1 MCSINHDLKAIFIHV
16 HKTGGTYLSYM
27 LHKYYGFKNYY
38 LRRPDHD
45 SFCLNKKKTTKY
57 INYENRI
64 HGVLIYYKTSPQL
77 NKKMGMNLEKW
88 NSYYKFCFIRNPY
101 DKIISAWNHINRYKI
116 PFNNYLNLRNICN
129 DVEYMHMFLPQVRN
143 IINQKGNIDINFIG
157 KFENLEE
164 DFHTILRNIG
174 IKNIIHDVNK
184 QMNKRE
190 HLDFYEYYNQ
200 EILDKVNRLLVEDF
214 KKLDYEIITD
224 INIFKETFNKRDII
238 LEINHETLYDNE
250 KEILEEQD
258 NPLKYNK
265 IYINN
270 QKNILEDQT
279 DILYDENDLLKY
291 YNGTL
296 EDNNLLYEE
305 DTISLYEENNDILYE
320 DNNEN
325 INLNY
330 KEDDNLD
337 NKDNIIENKIC
348 CFYVYYEKDKSYK
361 YNFTYFL
368 NNGIL
373 DNIDYYIIIN
383 GICTVKIPNR
393 ININVLQRDNKGYD
407 FGAYSYAISKLEN
420 KVYEYYFFINTSV
433 IGPYLSDNSK
443 DWTIKFI
450 NLFKNNVKLVGTSI
464 NIYTKDYV
472 SKYNLNS
479 IYKKNK
485 PFCHVQTMFFA
496 IDNEY
501 FNFLDRI
508 NFFNEEEIN
517 DKKFDYII
525 TYKEIA
531 LSQIALNN
539 GWNINCILN
548 EYQGLDYIKLNGDIN
563 KRSINGDP
571 YFKNAY
577 FGKDIKKEDVIFFK
591 INRFIKN
598 I

>member
-77 NKKMGMNLEKW
+77 NKKMGMNLQKW
-88 NSYYKFCFIRNPY
+88 NTYYKFCFIRNPY

-116 PFNNYLNLRNICN
+116 PFNNYLNLKNTCN

-143 IINQKGNIDINFIG
+143 IINQKGIIDINFIG

-164 DFHTILRNIG
+164 DFHTILKNIG
-174 IKNIIHDVNK
+174 IKSIIHDVNK

-190 HLDFYEYYNQ
+190 HLEFYEYYNQ
-200 EILDKVNRLLVEDF
+200 EVLDKVNKLLIEDF
-214 KKLDYEIITD
+214 NNLDYEIITD
-224 INIFKETFNKRDII
+224 INIFKETFYDKNITLDIHHENLYNNEKDI
-238 LEINHETLYDNE
+238 LEDQY
-250 KEILEEQD
+250 
-258 NPLKYNK
+258 NPLNLSKNN
-265 IYINN
+265 INN
-270 QKNILEDQT
+270 QKNILEYQN
-279 DILYDENDLLKY
+279 DILYDEEDLLKY
-291 YNGTL
+291 YVDTFKDYDDNPEE
-296 EDNNLLYEE
+296 EDNDNPE
-305 DTISLYEENNDILYE
+305 EENNDNSEDDNNQE
-320 DNNEN
+320 DNN
-325 INLNY
+325 NLM
-330 KEDDNLD
+330 
-337 NKDNIIENKIC
+337 ENKIC

-383 GICTVKIPNR
+383 GKCTVKIPNR
-393 ININVLQRDNKGYD
+393 TNIKVLQRDNKGYD
-407 FGAYSYAISKLEN
+407 FGAYSYAVSKLDN
-420 KVYEYYFFINTSV
+420 ITYEYYFFINTSV

-450 NLFKNNVKLVGTSI
+450 KLFKNNVKVVGTSI
-464 NIYTKDYV
+464 NIYTKDYI
-472 SKYNLNS
+472 SKYNLNT
-479 IYKKNK
+479 IYKKSK
-485 PFCHVQTMFFA
+485 PFCHVQTMFFV

-501 FNFLDRI
+501 FNFLNRI
-508 NFFNEEEIN
+508 NFFNEEEVN

-525 TYKEIA
+525 TYKEVG

-548 EYQGLDYIKLNGDIN
+548 EYEGLDYIRLNEDIN
-563 KRSINGDP
+563 KRSMNGDP
-571 YFKNAY
+571 YYKNAY

-591 INRFIKN
+591 INRFIK
-598 I
+598 